1 MASAAPD
8 ALNAAIAACA
18 DNPAI
23 FAGLLAIYQL
33 VDQELVSAC
42 AAATSPALAC
52 LGGGGC
58 CKFDH
63 FDHRLYASSI
73 EVAYLLGPG
82 PQAPPNPSHAA
93 ANRCPYQVGPRCS
106 AYGRRVLGCRTFF
119 CRDRSG
125 AGQKIHER
133 NLKAICTLY
142 VRHNLPY
149 NYAPVVAAVMQPFG
163 L

>member
-1 MASAAPD
+1 MTKSAPD
-8 ALNAAIAACA
+8 ALNAAISACVK
-18 DNPAI
+18 NPAI
-23 FAGLLAIYQL
+23 FARLAEIYQL
-33 VDQELVSAC
+33 VDQELAAAC
-42 AAATSPALAC
+42 AASPPSLTC

-82 PQAPPNPSHAA
+82 CLPPPDMVRAA

-106 AYGRRVLGCRTFF
+106 AYNRRVLGCRTFF
-119 CRDRSG
+119 CRDR
-125 AGQKIHER
+125 AGLGQEIHKR
-133 NLKAICTLY
+133 NLTAIQTLY

-149 NYAPVVAAVMQPFG
+149 TYVPVVAAVMQPFG

>member
-1 MASAAPD
+1 MTRSAPD
-8 ALNAAIAACA
+8 DLRAAIAACA
-18 DNPAI
+18 ADPAL
-23 FAGLLAIYQL
+23 FTSLAEIYEL
-33 VDQELVSAC
+33 VDKDIAETLAS
-42 AAATSPALAC
+42 SPGSLSC

-73 EVAYLLGPG
+73 EVAYLLGSPL
-82 PQAPPNPSHAA
+82 QAPPNLARVA

-106 AYGRRVLGCRTFF
+106 AYPRRVLGCRTFF
-119 CRDRSG
+119 CHDAAG

-133 NLKAICTLY
+133 HFPAIQALY
-142 VRHNLPY
+142 VRHNMPY
-149 NYAPVVAAVMQPFG
+149 TYVSVVAAVMQPFG